1 MRINEITIADDP
13 AAWRALGFNVEND
26 SVTIGESYTVNLV
39 GGDGGVTSWTLG
51 VDGKEG
57 STTVTPRGMS
67 VTIAE
72 ARKPE
77 GPTNHEI
84 GITNSAKAIVWTADT
99 SASVIALQ
107 EAIPEFGPPARDAL
121 HKGTHFA
128 IWPLDDTDVGLEVV
142 CLDPDQGDD
151 AVAAL
156 FFVVED
162 FDKAVER
169 MGVANLIPED
179 VYGGRRRV
187 IIKPGMG
194 VSLRVHFL
202 EPA

>member
-1 MRINEITIADDP
+1 MRINEITIADEP
-13 AAWRALGFNVEND
+13 EAWRARGFTVEND
-26 SVTIGESYTVNLV
+26 RVTIGESYVVHLT
-39 GGDGGVTSWTLG
+39 GGEGGVTAWTLG

-57 STTVTPRGMS
+57 STTVAPRGMG
-67 VTIAE
+67 VTVTQPM
-72 ARKPE
+72 KPE
-77 GPTNHEI
+77 GPTDHEI
-84 GITNSAKAIVWTADT
+84 GITHSAKAIVWTADT
-99 SASVIALQ
+99 AASVVALQ
-107 EAIPEFGPPARDAL
+107 GAIPEFGPPSRDGL

-151 AVAAL
+151 TIAAL

-169 MGVANLIPED
+169 MGVENLIPED

-187 IIKPGMG
+187 IIKPGIG

-202 EPA
+202 APV